1 MMELDALDRRMV
13 HALQVDARASFGRI
27 AEVLGTTDRTLAR
40 RYQRLRSAGLVRV
53 VGVPAA
59 RALGLSEWQVRLR
72 CLPEAAARIA
82 ELLAARSDT
91 SWVAIV
97 SGGAEITCLTRS
109 ADELVLTTMPRSP
122 RISEVTAQRLLRAV
136 AGVDGWPRRLAALTD
151 DEVAALQGT
160 ATTPAAPITLSGPDH
175 RLLELLA
182 RDGRVG
188 YTALATATG
197 WSAPTVARRVA
208 ELRECGALLF
218 DVDVEPGLFGAATE
232 AMMWLTVAPDAVE
245 EAGAA
250 LSRHPDVAFA
260 AVTTGA
266 TNLIAYLA
274 CPDDDALYERVLLPI
289 GRIEGVRHVDLTPI
303 ARQVTRSGPPG
314 VAARPPSRRNLA

>member
-1 MMELDALDRRMV
+1 MELDVLDRRLV
-13 HALQVDARASFGRI
+13 HALQIDARASFGRI

-40 RYQRLRSAGLVRV
+40 RYGRLRAAGLVRV

-59 RALGLSEWQVRLR
+59 RALGQSEWLVRLR
-72 CLPEAAARIA
+72 CLPEAATRIA
-82 ELLAARSDT
+82 ELLAARADT
-91 SWVAIV
+91 SWVAIL

-151 DEVAALQGT
+151 DEVAALQIT
-160 ATTPAAPITLSGPDH
+160 AAAPGEPIALSGPDH

-182 RDGRVG
+182 RDGRIG
-188 YTALATATG
+188 YAALATATG
-197 WSAPTVARRVA
+197 WSATTVARRVT
-208 ELRECGALLF
+208 ELRERGVLLF
-218 DVDVEPGLFGAATE
+218 DIDVEPGLFGASTE

-274 CPDDDALYERVLLPI
+274 CPDDDALYERVLLPV
-289 GRIEGVRHVDLTPI
+289 GRIDGVRHVDLTPI
-303 ARQVTRSGPPG
+303 ARQVTRSSPAL
-314 VAARPPSRRNLA
+314 VAMPLRSGRTVPR

>member
-1 MMELDALDRRMV
+1 L
-13 HALQVDARASFGRI
+13 RA
-27 AEVLGTTDRTLAR
+27 
-40 RYQRLRSAGLVRV
+40 AGLVRV
-53 VGVPAA
+53 VGVAAA
-59 RALGLSEWQVRLR
+59 RSMGQSEWLVRLR
-72 CLPEAAARIA
+72 CLPEAATRIA
-82 ELLAARSDT
+82 ELLAARADT
-91 SWVAIV
+91 SWVAIL

-151 DEVAALQGT
+151 DEVAALRVG
-160 ATTPAAPITLSGPDH
+160 AAPAQPIALSGPDH

-188 YTALATATG
+188 YAALATATG
-197 WSAPTVARRVA
+197 WSATTVARRVT
-208 ELRECGALLF
+208 ELRERGALLF
-218 DVDVEPGLFGAATE
+218 DVDVDPGLFGAETE

-274 CPDDDALYERVLLPI
+274 CTDDDALYERVLLPV

-303 ARQVTRSGPPG
+303 ARQVTRSSPALLQVPRVRSQRRQSHFQDRIRPESGFADEPGP
-314 VAARPPSRRNLA
+314 ATPSRSGRTSPR